1 MYLRTVVTSKMEL
14 LGDID
19 KDAMEVLNVL
29 LEY

>member
-19 KDAMEVLNVL
+19 KDAMEVLNAL